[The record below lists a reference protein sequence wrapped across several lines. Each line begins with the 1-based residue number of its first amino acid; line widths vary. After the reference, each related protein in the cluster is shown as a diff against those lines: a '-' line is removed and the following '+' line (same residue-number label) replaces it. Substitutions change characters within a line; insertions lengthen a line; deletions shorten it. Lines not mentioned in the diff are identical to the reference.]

1 MILFYTLSSTVNEN
15 SKIPVLLWQTQ
26 GRKRNL
32 LNRRRAE
39 DKHENFTFKAS
50 LFLSKKSNFSWAQK
64 GSSSK
69 EGATRKIFRIVK
81 KWKRKDGSLLLW
93 RENFA
98 WRGKSSS
105 SPKKTISCPGMPK
118 PPGQWRAGITP
129 GFFSDFSLQ
138 DFSQDFP
145 TQHSQALW
153 RCYNFTQDLC
163 TPGSCS
169 GGFLQTL
176 LIWHIQDENKWW
188 EEKLWWADCRIVP
201 HPWWSHRTFNTFPKH
216 EANKAEFPPKICPGR
231 RMALPR
237 PQGWHCCWHR
247 DQNKYYNKKRASDVS
262 FRKFFT

>member
-1 MILFYTLSSTVNEN
+1 MLLQWKQRNKSVWGDFILHFELYSEWERQN
-15 SKIPVLLWQTQ
+15 SIFIVTSPGKAQDR
-26 GRKRNL
+26 RKRNL

-69 EGATRKIFRIVK
+69 EELQEIGK
-81 KWKRKDGSLLLW
+81 KWTSDGSLLLW

-118 PPGQWRAGITP
+118 PLGQWRAGITP

-145 TQHSQALW
+145 TQHFQALW

-169 GGFLQTL
+169 GEFLQTL
-176 LIWHIQDENKWW
+176 LIRHIQDENK
-188 EEKLWWADCRIVP
+188 
-201 HPWWSHRTFNTFPKH
+201 
-216 EANKAEFPPKICPGR
+216 
-231 RMALPR
+231 
-237 PQGWHCCWHR
+237 
-247 DQNKYYNKKRASDVS
+247 
-262 FRKFFT
+262 

>member
-1 MILFYTLSSTVNEN
+1 MRTAKFQFYCDKLREGKGTSWTEGEL
-15 SKIPVLLWQTQ
+15 KINMKT
-26 GRKRNL
+26 
-32 LNRRRAE
+32 
-39 DKHENFTFKAS
+39 S
-50 LFLSKKSNFSWAQK
+50 LSKHHYFYQK
-64 GSSSK
+64 NQISAEHKK
-69 EGATRKIFRIVK
+69 EVPQRKELQEIGK
-81 KWKRKDGSLLLW
+81 KWTSDGSLLLW

-176 LIWHIQDENKWW
+176 LIRHIQDENKRW

-247 DQNKYYNKKRASDVS
+247 DQNKYYNKKRVSAVS